1 MDFGELVD
9 RVDGLLAS
17 SSARVLLGIAGPP
30 GAGKT
35 TLAQALVGE
44 VNERLAPAVHVPMDG
59 FHLADSELR
68 RLGRTA
74 CKGAPDTFD
83 AAGYRTLLM
92 RLRTDPDTVWAPAF
106 DRDIEQPIAG
116 SIPVSPDVRLV
127 VSEGNYL
134 LLDTPPWRGLAG
146 VFDEIWYCAPDDG
159 LRQDLLVARH
169 IAFGKAPDLAR
180 SWATGTDERNA
191 RLVAATVT
199 RADLVIDGY
208 LSLPNS

>member
-9 RVDGLLAS
+9 RVDGLLAAS
-17 SSARVLLGIAGPP
+17 SSRVLLGIAGPP

-74 CKGAPDTFD
+74 RKGAPDTFD

-92 RLRTDPDTVWAPAF
+92 RLRIDPDTVWAPAF

-146 VFDEIWYCAPDDG
+146 AFDEVWYCAPDDG
-159 LRQDLLVARH
+159 LRLDLLVARH
-169 IAFGKAPDLAR
+169 IAFGKTPDHAR
-180 SWATGTDERNA
+180 EWANGTDERNA